1 MGKNKKEALI
11 FTSIMCFLM
20 VVGMSFYNVIIT
32 TGANSRLFINVAAGL
47 IPALVVA
54 LVLDIFVVGKI
65 AKGIAFKLVK
75 PADPMIKKVL
85 FISFFMVCGM
95 VLCMSLYGT
104 LAHYGFGGNFLG
116 RYLKIAGLNF
126 ICALPLQLIVVGP
139 LTRFLF
145 TRMFPAGAPVQ
156 NA

>member
-11 FTSIMCFLM
+11 FTAIMCTLM
-20 VVGMSFYNVIIT
+20 VLFMSIYNVVLS
-32 TGANSRLFINVAAGL
+32 TGWTSSVIAEVAIGFV
-47 IPALVVA
+47 PALIVGLFMDVV
-54 LVLDIFVVGKI
+54 VVSRI

-75 PADPMIKKVL
+75 PTDPTIKKVL
-85 FISFFMVCGM
+85 TISFFMVCGM

-104 LAHYGFGGNFLG
+104 LAHYGLSGNFFAH
-116 RYLKIAGLNF
+116 YFSTVGLNF

-145 TRMFPAGAPVQ
+145 MRIFPVPAHA
-156 NA
+156 AA